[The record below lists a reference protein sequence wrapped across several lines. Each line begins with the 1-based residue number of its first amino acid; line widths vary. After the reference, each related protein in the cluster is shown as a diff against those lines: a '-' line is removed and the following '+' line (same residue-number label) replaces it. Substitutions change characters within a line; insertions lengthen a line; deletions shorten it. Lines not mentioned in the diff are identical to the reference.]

1 MKFLRYLPLL
11 LIFGVISLVS
21 CSDNDDPVQEP
32 TTTLYKANL
41 YLKSWHDSTK
51 VATELPL
58 IEDTFLKYLGANTLK
73 SFSISEGSE
82 GVNDATVLRQCQ
94 LAAAVLENEE
104 FEGGKYAFRVIKK
117 ESNDTIF
124 VFEPTPSNG
133 LWNPVDIRETH
144 EVWYDDQEQPRRPV
158 NYYISD
164 VAVSVSSSASAA
176 EVELSNRGYSVIT
189 TDLNDGVGGNYVFLG
204 VKGTTEVDNAI
215 SSFYILVGTC
225 IVGDFTKDGVTYSM
239 VPSYGDDYGSLNSGT
254 GGKDMWLYFTKEGK
268 AVVENIKVVNS
279 YNRMEGDDLIK
290 GLKSDMSNWDNYR
303 GVDINTGA
311 GGKYRY
317 LRVCLADKTK

>member
-1 MKFLRYLPLL
+1 MKNLYYLPLL
-11 LIFGVISLVS
+11 LLLGIFSLAS

-32 TTTLYKANL
+32 TTTLYKADL
-41 YLKSWHDSTK
+41 VLSGWLDPTK
-51 VATELPL
+51 VATELPH
-58 IEDTFLKYLGANTLK
+58 IEETFLKYLGTNTLK

-82 GVNDATVLRQCQ
+82 GVNDAAVLRQCQ

-104 FEGGKYAFRVIKK
+104 FEGGKYVFRVIKK
-117 ESNDTIF
+117 ESNDAIF
-124 VFEPTPSNG
+124 VFESTPSNG
-133 LWNPVDIRETH
+133 FWEQIV
-144 EVWYDDQEQPRRPV
+144 YDDEQPRLPA
-158 NYYISD
+158 NHYISD

-176 EVELSNRGYSVIT
+176 QVELSNRGYLVIT
-189 TDLNDGVGGNYVFLG
+189 SDLNDGVGGNYVFLG

-311 GGKYRY
+311 GGDYRY